1 MRPERRAAVVG
12 LSEGEISGMRDHA
25 ELLAQALAQEGVSCT
40 VHWLARE
47 QRSLAGA
54 RAETGSWARGLREQL
69 ERERPDAILFHYSP
83 FAYSYRGVPLLLSST
98 LAALRGSRAPVVTF
112 MHECAYSWRTG
123 GWRGKLWAL
132 TQRAALIDVMRT
144 SRAAVVTTDFRVQW
158 LGTRRWLPRMA
169 LPLAPVF
176 SNLPAPSPEQRPERS
191 NLIGLFG
198 FAFPDAS
205 AAMVLDAL
213 VLLRGRGIEARLLL
227 LGAPGP
233 ASGAGEAWLAA
244 ARERDLA
251 ALLSF
256 TGRLPAQELS
266 DALAR
271 CDVLLSASLAGPS
284 SRKGTLAA
292 SLASG
297 RPVLAVDGP
306 RSWSELLRH
315 EALEIVEPTAS
326 ALAGALATTL
336 ADETLGD
343 ALGARGRAFAEDR
356 MSLAHSASVVAA
368 LFEDLLSRPASP
380 P

>member
-1 MRPERRAAVVG
+1 VAADRSAAVVG
-12 LSEGEISGMRDHA
+12 ISEGEISGMRDHA
-25 ELLAQALAQEGVSCT
+25 ELLALALAQEGVSCA

-54 RAETGSWARGLREQL
+54 RAETGAWASGLRARL
-69 ERERPDAILFHYSP
+69 ERERPEAILFHYSP
-83 FAYSYRGVPLLLSST
+83 FAYSYRGVPLLLGST

-112 MHECAYSWRTG
+112 MHECAYPWRMG

-132 TQRAALIDVMRT
+132 TQRAALIEVMRA
-144 SRAAVVTTDFRVQW
+144 SRAAVLTTDFRVQW
-158 LGTRRWLPRMA
+158 LATRRWLPRRT

-176 SNLPAPSPEQRPERS
+176 SNLPAPSPRQRPQRG

-205 AAMVLDAL
+205 AAIVLDAL
-213 VLLRGRGIEARLLL
+213 SLLHRRGIQARLLL

-233 ASGAGEAWLAA
+233 ASEAGEAWLQA
-244 ARERDLA
+244 ARERELDS
-251 ALLSF
+251 LLSF

-271 CDVLLSASLAGPS
+271 CDVLLSASLAGAS

-306 RSWSELLRH
+306 RSWSELREH
-315 EALEIVEPTAS
+315 EALTLVAPAAS
-326 ALAGALATTL
+326 ALADALAATL
-336 ADETLGD
+336 ADEARGD

-356 MSLAHSASVVAA
+356 MSLDHSASVVAA
-368 LFEDLLSRPASP
+368 LFEEILSRPAP
-380 P
+380 PR